1 MLANLTLIVDM
12 EVLTFYSDVKNSDDL
27 QITKNEWFQKKIRDF
42 TKPFVLLI
50 RESLYLKITWMKY
63 KKIILWVMNE

>member
-27 QITKNEWFQKKIRDF
+27 QITKNEWFQKKFRDC